1 MQEQIRKTV
10 IYLKALHLL
19 CWLLPLLAGIWAEA
33 GAPWTG
39 LLAADTRLEYAV
51 ETALILLT
59 IACVPLALKLFAWVM
74 VRQIDTADFR
84 RALRLYTRWNTVR
97 AFLLLLP
104 ALGGFVA
111 YGLMLSSTCL
121 LCGLIALV
129 AMLFCVPG
137 TQRLQRELHIDPSDE

>member
-51 ETALILLT
+51 ETAIILLT
-59 IACVPLALKLFAWVM
+59 IACVPLALKLFAWFNASC
-74 VRQIDTADFR
+74 DSTR
-84 RALRLYTRWNTVR
+84 RSSSSLAKTKGRTLNRSQGVIHD
-97 AFLLLLP
+97 
-104 ALGGFVA
+104 
-111 YGLMLSSTCL
+111 GLNVFSI
-121 LCGLIALV
+121 IA
-129 AMLFCVPG
+129 
-137 TQRLQRELHIDPSDE
+137 

>member
-1 MQEQIRKTV
+1 M
-10 IYLKALHLL
+10 
-19 CWLLPLLAGIWAEA
+19 LPLLAGIWAEA

-51 ETALILLT
+51 ETAVILLT

-97 AFLLLLP
+97 ALLLLLP
-104 ALGGFVA
+104 ALGGFVG
-111 YGLMLSSTCL
+111 YGLLLSNTCL
-121 LCGLIALV
+121 LCG
-129 AMLFCVPG
+129 
-137 TQRLQRELHIDPSDE
+137 R

>member
-51 ETALILLT
+51 ETAIILLT

-84 RALRLYTRWNTVR
+84 RALRLYARWNTVR
-97 AFLLLLP
+97 ALLLLLP

-111 YGLMLSSTCL
+111 ATAVMLKLPWLKFLAYLSRM
-121 LCGLIALV
+121 V
-129 AMLFCVPG
+129 
-137 TQRLQRELHIDPSDE
+137 